1 MKESAGY
8 HSTFYSSC
16 AVNMCASATTVMQ
29 GNLLFADDCLKAAFF
44 LSSVCGDLNERD

>member
-44 LSSVCGDLNERD
+44 FFLLCVEI